1 VSAVLSAYEAALAT
15 GRAYDL
21 FGRLFLHGL
30 TPALF
35 AVVETI
41 PELAAAA
48 SPYDPDEAA
57 AAFHTLLGMNI
68 FPYQSLFLDD
78 TGLLGGQE
86 SDRVRHSYREMGFAV
101 DERNE
106 PADHLGHELLA
117 LSHLCLAEAEAW
129 EDGQVDMVARIRRLE
144 IAFLT
149 GHVWRWLPVF
159 VIALQRQGPSFYGHL
174 AGLTQELTLARLPPS
189 PCRGTAPRHG
199 GQGVGV
205 AALATAPAAGP
216 SPRERV
222 DRLLADAKTGLA
234 EIAAFLL
241 TPVYSGFYLGRQ
253 DITRLGR
260 AVEVPTGFG
269 ERRHML
275 HTLLQNAATRDRWQ
289 DLLAALTGV
298 VDDFAAGYDRLTS
311 TTAAPLVQPWQERL
325 AATRHLL
332 ARMGEATAT

>member
-1 VSAVLSAYEAALAT
+1 MSAAFSAYEAALAT
-15 GRAYDL
+15 GRACDL

-35 AVVETI
+35 AIVETI
-41 PELAAAA
+41 PALAAAA

-68 FPYQSLFLDD
+68 LPYQSLFLDD

-86 SDRVRHSYREMGFAV
+86 SDRVRDSYREMGFAV

-129 EDGQVDMVARIRRLE
+129 EDGRVDMVARIRRLE

-149 GHVWRWLPVF
+149 GHVGRWLPVF
-159 VIALQRQGPSFYGHL
+159 VIALQRQGPSFYAHL
-174 AGLTQELTLARLPPS
+174 AELTQELTLARLPP
-189 PCRGTAPRHG
+189 AM
-199 GQGVGV
+199 
-205 AALATAPAAGP
+205 AALETAPAAAP

-222 DRLLADAKTGLA
+222 DQLLADANTGLA

-260 AVEVPTGFG
+260 AVDVPTGFG
-269 ERRHML
+269 ERRQML

-289 DLLAALTGV
+289 DLLAALMGV
-298 VDDFAAGYDRLTS
+298 VDDFAAGYDRLNS
-311 TTAAPLVQPWQERL
+311 TTAAPLVRPWQERL